1 MERLNFHLHSDVTM
15 SLPHLRLLPDK
26 TLSKCR
32 TIIISCSTFTNRLFS
47 FHLPPVLHCEFL
59 FIAGDGKLCI
69 SGKLPDWNVAVR
81 QMHNCH
87 FPPLATFHR
96 PNVAVSPKIANFL
109 FNFECQLLFNR
120 VKISL
125 FWMEFSKISEIWLKV
140 SAALESQGK
149 SSFNLAAA
157 QEIYSASTVSLA
169 KKAALQKAQKSDM
182 YLLLSSSHLSAGQ
195 SVVKIPANLAK
206 STDGHQVSL
215 TPLEM
220 WQWVQMADLIKAGF
234 RIVSFVSETQIH
246 QLWWHLPPVHHS
258 IDYFSFFF
266 KFSNIIFLKNFF
278 I

>member
-1 MERLNFHLHSDVTM
+1 MWNCTIQVERLHFYLHSDVTM
-15 SLPHLRLLPDK
+15 SLPLLRLLPDK

-87 FPPLATFHR
+87 FPPLATFHS

-125 FWMEFSKISEIWLKV
+125 FWMEFSEISEIWLKV

-157 QEIYSASTVSLA
+157 QEIYSASSVTDKEGSIAESTKKWHVPDFVIISSVSW
-169 KKAALQKAQKSDM
+169 
-182 YLLLSSSHLSAGQ
+182 
-195 SVVKIPANLAK
+195 SVC
-206 STDGHQVSL
+206 G
-215 TPLEM
+215 
-220 WQWVQMADLIKAGF
+220 
-234 RIVSFVSETQIH
+234 
-246 QLWWHLPPVHHS
+246 
-258 IDYFSFFF
+258 
-266 KFSNIIFLKNFF
+266 
-278 I
+278 